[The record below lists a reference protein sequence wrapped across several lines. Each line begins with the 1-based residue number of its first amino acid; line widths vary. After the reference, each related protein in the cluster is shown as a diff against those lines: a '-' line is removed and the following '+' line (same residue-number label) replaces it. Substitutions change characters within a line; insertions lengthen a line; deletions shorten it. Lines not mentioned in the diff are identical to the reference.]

1 MLVAATLFSCDKHEN
16 ASQADTD
23 ADTTEEGKVSLK
35 VSVASASTKT
45 TTAWAEE
52 AISSLCVFVFN
63 ADGTLD
69 GYGSA
74 SSSSLTLTCTTG
86 AGKSIYAVTNKSI
99 TVSNEDSYTFS
110 DLEGVT
116 TDLSDNSSSAL
127 VMSGWVVD
135 KEIVASESV
144 EVPVY
149 RAAAKVSVDKI
160 INSISDA
167 AYTGKTLKIT
177 GIYLVNAVVGAYPLC
192 DSLETYSSIT
202 WANKA
207 EYVKSTTYD
216 TYLYD
221 KMSETVSSE
230 YSTPHYFYC
239 YPNPATENSADGE
252 EWAEPTRL
260 VIEATLDG
268 DTYYYPITITT
279 EDSESGETYGV
290 RRNTYYRFSSIT
302 IKLRGSTSPDLPISD
317 EEISFSVDVEDWD
330 DAEMGDLTI

>member
-1 MLVAATLFSCDKHEN
+1 MAVAAILSSCDKHES
-16 ASQADTD
+16 ASQTDTEITD
-23 ADTTEEGKVSLK
+23 NGKVSLK
-35 VSVASASTKT
+35 VSVASAATRSTAT
-45 TTAWAEE
+45 WDED

-63 ADGTLD
+63 ADGSLD

-110 DLEGVT
+110 DLEAVT
-116 TDLSDNSSSAL
+116 SDLSDNSADYL

-149 RAAAKVSVDKI
+149 RAAAKVSVAKI

-167 AYTGKTLKIT
+167 AYKGETLIIT

-192 DSLETYSSIT
+192 DSLETYDNIT
-202 WANKA
+202 WANQTK
-207 EYVKSTTYD
+207 YVSSTTYD

-221 KMSETVSSE
+221 GMKETVSST

-239 YPNPATENSADGE
+239 YPNPTTENSADGE
-252 EWAEPTRL
+252 DWAEPTRL
-260 VIEATLDG
+260 VIEATLGG
-268 DTYYYPITITT
+268 DTYYYPITLTT
-279 EDSESGETYGV
+279 EDSESGEIYGV
-290 RRNTYYRFSSIT
+290 RRNTHYHFSSIT

-317 EEISFSVDVEDWD
+317 EEISFSVDVEEWV